1 MAAIAATLTL
11 PLAGDVLLSAQAT
24 DVKIHVEEIARTHQI
39 HDRMPLPPTDTYCAH
54 RRLN

>member
-1 MAAIAATLTL
+1 MAAIAAMLTL

-24 DVKIHVEEIARTHQI
+24 DVKIHIEEIARTHRI